1 MTTTL
6 YRPPGER
13 MEAHVDEAQ
22 WQVRVDLAA
31 AYRLA
36 WHFGWTDLIYNH
48 ITAKLPGSDNR
59 FLINPL
65 GLMYDEVTASSL
77 VEVDVD
83 GNIASNTPHRINRAG
98 FVIHSAIHRARPDA
112 FCVLHTHSR
121 AGVAVSCLRDG
132 LLPLTQGALQFDGRL
147 GYHDYEGFNVRLDEQ
162 ERLVASIGSHP
173 ALVLRNHGLLTV
185 GDSVAKA
192 VQRMYYL
199 EQACQVML
207 DALGTGQ
214 PLAALT
220 ECVRAATTQRWYDGN
235 SDASANDDIEWRA
248 LRRMMDRLHPGYAS

>member
-6 YRPPGER
+6 FRPPGER
-13 MEAHVDEAQ
+13 METNIDQAQ
-22 WQVRVDLAA
+22 WQARVDLAA

-48 ITAKLPGSDNR
+48 ITVKLPGTDHR
-59 FLINPL
+59 FLTNPL

-77 VEVDVD
+77 VEIDVD
-83 GNIASNTPHRINRAG
+83 GNIASKTPHRINRAG

-112 FCVLHTHSR
+112 VCVLHTHSR
-121 AGVAVSCLRDG
+121 AGVAVSCLKNG
-132 LLPLTQGALQFDGRL
+132 LVLMTQGGLQFDGNL
-147 GYHDYEGFNVRLDEQ
+147 GYHDYEGFNVHLDEQ
-162 ERLVASIGSHP
+162 ERLVSSIGKHP

-185 GDSVAKA
+185 GTSVAKA
-192 VQRMYYL
+192 AQRMYYL

-207 DALGTGQ
+207 DAMATGL
-214 PLAALT
+214 PLVPLT
-220 ECVRAATTQRWYDGN
+220 ESVRTSTTQRWYEGS
-235 SDASANDDIEWRA
+235 SDASANDDIEWLA